1 MNGIIWS
8 FFINGY
14 FGGHLSGLIADIYL
28 LMDVLV
34 DI

>member
-8 FFINGY
+8 FFINGC